1 MTTKNQIQPAFA
13 RGTWQPSITL
23 IVGNGMS
30 KEISNSFE
38 LQHHVLTP
46 ADFLKHEQHKSYPSN
61 GLHIFVMKN
70 LSSVLRILYSCPSI
84 STNPLSVLW
93 CPQIDQPSTEDLM
106 ECAQKGI
113 AFVPCFTKNRALAM
127 SIIEGRLKATAA
139 YRADLPMG
147 TPSFHEELDV
157 RNSKHERLAQQ
168 LRDYLNMHYHNEHLC
183 IDQMGQDLG
192 MSRTNFFNKIKAM
205 TGASPSRFVMAF
217 RLNKAKELL
226 RSDELSISDV
236 AFKVGFSSTSYFAK
250 CFKAFFNTT
259 PTAFAQ
265 ENLLRSIGELDADFN
280 VGQYL
285 NHPLPINRNI
295 RNNFRTKLEHTYKK
309 KEHN

>member
-1 MTTKNQIQPAFA
+1 MTTKNQIQTNAA
-13 RGTWQPSITL
+13 RGAWQPSITL
-23 IVGNGMS
+23 IIGNGMS
-30 KEISNSFE
+30 KEISHSFG

-46 ADFLKHEQHKSYPSN
+46 ADFVKQEQHKTYPST

-113 AFVPCFTKNRALAM
+113 AFVPCFAKNQALSM
-127 SIIEGRLKATAA
+127 SIIEGRLKATAV
-139 YRADLPMG
+139 YRAEIPVG
-147 TPSFHEELDV
+147 TPSIKEELDL
-157 RNSKHERLAQQ
+157 RTSKHDRLAQQ
-168 LRDYLNMHYHNEHLC
+168 LRDYLDKHHHNEHLC

-192 MSRTNFFNKIKAM
+192 MSRTNFFNKIKSM

-226 RSDELSISDV
+226 RSDDLTISDV

-250 CFKAFFNTT
+250 CFKAFFHTT

-265 ENLLRSIGELDADFN
+265 ENNLRSLNEVESDFN

-285 NHPLPINRNI
+285 NQPLPIDRNI

-309 KEHN
+309 KEHS